1 MDPSVLV
8 ITRDQDTA
16 ADTVVTRL
24 LDQGLRVA
32 RFDIGDFP
40 ESLTQAAYLIPGR
53 GRWTGSLKGSHRDVD
68 LSTVRAVWHRKPA
81 PVSIHPGLTEA
92 EGKWAAAEATA
103 GLGGLLAALPDAHW
117 VNHPDRNKAADH
129 KPRQLALA
137 DACGLAVPESLLTND
152 PEQARNF
159 CHLNR
164 DAGVIYKPL
173 TGGPGHWDGK
183 AVALWADTV
192 TADQIT
198 DGVARTSHLFQVR
211 VPCAYAVRLTVVGRH
226 LFAVRIHTPDKSNVV
241 DWRTVHDQLTYARI
255 DVPDA
260 VADGMHKLMKI
271 FGLVYAA
278 SDWIVTP
285 DGVWTF
291 IGDLNPNGQWAW
303 LESKADV
310 PISAALAE
318 ELAKEC
324 R

>member
-1 MDPSVLV
+1 MSSVLV

-16 ADTVVTRL
+16 ADLVVARL
-24 LDQGLRVA
+24 FDHGLRVV
-32 RFDIGDFP
+32 RFDTGDFP

-53 GRWTGSLKGSHRDVD
+53 GRWTGSLKGSHRDAD
-68 LSTVRAVWHRKPA
+68 LSAIRAVWHRKPA
-81 PVSIHPGLTEA
+81 PVNVHPGLTETEA
-92 EGKWAAAEATA
+92 QWAAAEATA

-117 VNHPDRNKAADH
+117 VNNPHRNRDADH

-152 PEQARNF
+152 PEQAREF
-159 CHLNR
+159 CRAHQ
-164 DAGVIYKPL
+164 DTGVVYKPL
-173 TGGPGHWDGK
+173 TGGPGREDGQC
-183 AVALWADTV
+183 VALWADTV

-211 VPCAYAVRLTVVGRH
+211 VPCAYAVRLTVVGHR
-226 LFAVRIHTPDKSNVV
+226 LFAARINTPHTTDVV
-241 DWRTVHDQLTYARI
+241 DWRTVHDQLTYTRI
-255 DVPDA
+255 DVPDT
-260 VADGMHKLMKI
+260 VADGMRRLMRI
-271 FGLVYAA
+271 LGLVYAA

-303 LESKADV
+303 LEHQADL
-310 PISAALAE
+310 PISAAIAE